1 MSDSGASFSDGI
13 SGNIDLLAEA
23 VHPRAVAV
31 MEEGAD
37 ELVAYAQANAPWG
50 DRTGEARAGLDAEV
64 YEEGDEI
71 VVDLFHTAEHGVW
84 LEIAMGGVYA
94 IIMPTLEA
102 LGPDILRRAGASSL
116 SMEGEE

>member
-1 MSDSGASFSDGI
+1 MSSGRQGAGQCLTAVLRSATASRATST
-13 SGNIDLLAEA
+13 SWLRLYTLA
-23 VHPRAVAV
+23 R
-31 MEEGAD
+31 
-37 ELVAYAQANAPWG
+37 ANAPWG